1 MNVFGHDHV
10 SRDVKSI
17 PLPRLLESLLEDV
30 AGVRR
35 AKKGS
40 ASKAAKR
47 HKVQAASLLKALET
61 PRHVSI
67 VTPEPGPRRPQPLIF
82 FIVLPHLG
90 KSKSP
95 PCRRK
100 RDKDG
105 APAEMRERARA
116 SGGLGVNR
124 TFFERNIHL
133 VADDG
138 QGLADGAGEIRGQTG
153 RSPVLRRLATGQKY

>member
-10 SRDVKSI
+10 SGDVKSI

-30 AGVRR
+30 AGARC
-35 AKKGS
+35 AKKRS
-40 ASKAAKR
+40 ASIAAKR
-47 HKVQAASLLKALET
+47 HKVQTACFLKALEA

-67 VTPEPGPRRPQPLIF
+67 VTPEPGPRRPQPLKL
-82 FIVLPHLG
+82 FIVLPQLG

-105 APAEMRERARA
+105 APAE
-116 SGGLGVNR
+116 
-124 TFFERNIHL
+124 FER
-133 VADDG
+133 
-138 QGLADGAGEIRGQTG
+138 
-153 RSPVLRRLATGQKY
+153 